1 MNITV
6 VGGGTAGCLSA
17 LFCQRFFPAANI
29 TLIDNS
35 GIGVIGVGESTTP
48 SLIEMLDFLGIS
60 TEDMVKQCG
69 ATIKNST
76 KFTNWN
82 GDGQSYHH
90 GFDAHNDLDM
100 FYGSNKSYY
109 TNNKIS
115 WAPHKPFL
123 ALNELYHGR
132 NLENIHLSSQLSL
145 KNKVPFTEDS
155 LKTSFNYSDYGL
167 HFDAK
172 KVAEY
177 FKKLSI
183 ERGVL
188 CIDGLIEES
197 RLTEQGFVQ
206 SLKLKDGREILCDF
220 VLDCSGFYRLFVEK
234 TYKSKFNSFKDFLP
248 VKKAIPFFLKR
259 TEENP
264 TPTFTEAIALKYG
277 WMWKTPVEG
286 RFGCGYVFD
295 SDYISE
301 DEAYKEVSELIGEDP
316 VVNRCI
322 SFESGYFENP
332 WNKNVLAVGLASGFL
347 EPLEATSIWITVISL
362 HLLIENISGMIH
374 KDEKSINEYNKQFTK
389 SINSILALV
398 QFHYYTKRKD
408 SNFWKEFRQKNQT
421 PELLKEI
428 LEIYSYRLP
437 SSVDNYRHYSFP
449 TYSWYL
455 VASGINYFTKES
467 IIEEYISYNIGNALS
482 KKSIEEFMKKINTV
496 SDACIDHDTF
506 LKRIREEK

>member
-1 MNITV
+1 M
-6 VGGGTAGCLSA
+6 
-17 LFCQRFFPAANI
+17 
-29 TLIDNS
+29 
-35 GIGVIGVGESTTP
+35 
-48 SLIEMLDFLGIS
+48 
-60 TEDMVKQCG
+60 
-69 ATIKNST
+69 
-76 KFTNWN
+76 
-82 GDGQSYHH
+82 
-90 GFDAHNDLDM
+90 
-100 FYGSNKSYY
+100 
-109 TNNKIS
+109 
-115 WAPHKPFL
+115 
-123 ALNELYHGR
+123 
-132 NLENIHLSSQLSL
+132 
-145 KNKVPFTEDS
+145 
-155 LKTSFNYSDYGL
+155 
-167 HFDAK
+167 
-172 KVAEY
+172 
-177 FKKLSI
+177 
-183 ERGVL
+183 

-206 SLKLKDGREILCDF
+206 SVKLKDGREILCDF

-316 VVNRCI
+316 VVTRCL

-496 SDACIDHDTF
+496 SDACIDHDAF
-506 LKRIREEK
+506 LKQIREKI